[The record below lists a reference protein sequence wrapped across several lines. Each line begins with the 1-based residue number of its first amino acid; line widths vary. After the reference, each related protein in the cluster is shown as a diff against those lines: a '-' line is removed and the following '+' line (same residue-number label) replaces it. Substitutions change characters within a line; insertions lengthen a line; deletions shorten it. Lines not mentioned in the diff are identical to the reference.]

1 MTFTKGLK
9 LGINS
14 YSKAFQFIKK
24 YKLTW
29 YFLFPLVLNI
39 ILFTLGYSSTVS
51 LSTKWFV
58 YVSDWLCV
66 DSWNFW
72 GSGFLSSMLLF
83 FLNIVLRLLFIIIF
97 AYIGG
102 YVVIILM
109 SPVYAILSEKV
120 ETIITGNDYPFEFN
134 QFIKDIWRG
143 IRLATRNFLIELLL
157 TIVLLLLSFLPVIGL
172 FTSLTLFI
180 ISSYFYGFSFIDYSL
195 ERKKLNMNE
204 SIAFVKTNKGLAIG
218 NGTIFSLVLLIPFV
232 GVLISSFVS
241 IITLVAATIT
251 TTQTLVI
258 KQNE

>member
-9 LGINS
+9 LGIQS
-14 YSKAFQFIKK
+14 YSKAYQFIKK

-29 YFLFPLVLNI
+29 YFLFPLILNI
-39 ILFTLGYSSTVS
+39 VLFTVGYSSTVS

-58 YVSDWLCV
+58 YVTDWLNI

-72 GSGFLSSMLLF
+72 GSGFLSSMLLL

-102 YVVIILM
+102 YVVIVLM

-120 ETIITGNDYPFEFN
+120 ETILTGNKYPFEFN

-143 IRLATRNFLIELLL
+143 VKLATRNFLIELFL
-157 TIVLLLLSFLPVIGL
+157 TLILLLLSFVPIVGL

-180 ISSYFYGFSFIDYSL
+180 ISSYFYGFSFIDFSL

-204 SIAFVKTNKGLAIG
+204 SIAFVKMNKGLAIG

-232 GVLISSFVS
+232 GVLISGFVS
-241 IITLVAATIT
+241 IIALVAATIAT
-251 TTQTLVI
+251 TETLVM

>member
-9 LGINS
+9 LGIQS
-14 YSKAFQFIKK
+14 YSKAYQFIKK

-29 YFLFPLVLNI
+29 YFLFPLILNI
-39 ILFTLGYSSTVS
+39 VLFTVGYSSTVS

-58 YVSDWLCV
+58 YVTDWLNI

-72 GSGFLSSMLLF
+72 GSGFLSSMLLL

-102 YVVIILM
+102 YVVIVLM
-109 SPVYAILSEKV
+109 SPVYAIISEKV
-120 ETIITGNDYPFEFN
+120 ETILTGNEYPFEFN

-143 IRLATRNFLIELLL
+143 IKLATRNFLIELFL
-157 TIVLLLLSFLPVIGL
+157 TLILLLLSFVPIVGL

-180 ISSYFYGFSFIDYSL
+180 ISSYFYGFSFIDFSL

-204 SIAFVKTNKGLAIG
+204 SIAFVKMNKGLAIG

-232 GVLISSFVS
+232 GVLISGFVS
-241 IITLVAATIT
+241 IIALVAATIAT
-251 TTQTLVI
+251 TETLVM

>member
-1 MTFTKGLK
+1 MTFAKGLK
-9 LGINS
+9 LGIQS
-14 YSKAFQFIKK
+14 YSKAYQFIKK
-24 YKLTW
+24 HKLTW

-39 ILFTLGYSSTVS
+39 ILFTVGYSSTVS
-51 LSTKWFV
+51 LSAKWFV
-58 YVSDWLCV
+58 YVTDWLNIG
-66 DSWNFW
+66 SWDFW

-109 SPVYAILSEKV
+109 SPVFAILSEKV
-120 ETIITGNDYPFEFN
+120 ETILTGNEYPFEFN
-134 QFIKDIWRG
+134 QFINDIWRG
-143 IRLATRNFLIELLL
+143 IKLATRNFFIELLF
-157 TIVLLLLSFLPVIGL
+157 TVVLLILSFVPIVGL

-180 ISSYFYGFSFIDYSL
+180 ISSYFYGFSFIDFSL

-232 GVLISSFVS
+232 GVLVSGFVS
-241 IITLVAATIT
+241 IIALVAATIAT
-251 TTQTLVI
+251 TETIVI